1 MKKVVLGM
9 LALMMCLGLASCKQS
24 SETESTPNMADV
36 VEKAKAEGANWSVDE
51 WKEAFKQMML
61 AAKPMMVEMS
71 DLMKSIEAP
80 EGQDV
85 DPAKIAEV
93 MGKIQEVQK
102 KYPDYEKLMNEF
114 DEAAKASE
122 NGKKVIEDEEWGKSV
137 MKELGLPEDL

>member
-1 MKKVVLGM
+1 MKKVIVGM
-9 LALMMCLGLASCKQS
+9 LALMMCLGLASCGKS
-24 SETESTPNMADV
+24 SESAPNMAEV

-71 DLMKSIEAP
+71 ELMKSMEAP

-85 DPAKIAEV
+85 DPAKITEV
-93 MGKIQEVQK
+93 MGKLQEVQK
-102 KYPDYEKLMNEF
+102 KYPDFEKLMNEF
-114 DEAAKASE
+114 DELAKASE

-137 MKELGLPEDL
+137 AKELGLPEDL